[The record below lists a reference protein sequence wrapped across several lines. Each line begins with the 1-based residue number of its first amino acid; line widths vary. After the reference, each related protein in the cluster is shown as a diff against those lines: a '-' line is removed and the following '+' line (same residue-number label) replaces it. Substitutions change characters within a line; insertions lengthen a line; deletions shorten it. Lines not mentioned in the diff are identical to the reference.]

1 MKNMYRI
8 LLLVVLVLASCSK
21 YDDSSLRND
30 MQNLENRVNALE
42 RWQNEVNSN
51 ITSLQSI
58 VNSLNGLNHITSVE
72 DLKDSSG
79 KVIGCTLHFA
89 KGESKNIYY
98 GSEGKEGKTPAIG
111 VKIDSDGVYYWT
123 KDGQWLLDEDGNKVR
138 ASGTP
143 GNDGANGTNGTD
155 GKDGTDGTDG
165 KDGAD
170 GKDGITPKLK
180 IENGYWY
187 VSYDDGTSW
196 SQLGIAE
203 TGSTTSA
210 CIFKSVTVSDNY
222 ITFTLA
228 DGSSFALPYG
238 DQLSITFG
246 NTDSHIIAPN
256 SIIDIDYE
264 VQSST
269 QSVEIEVIGSGDIS
283 AEVIA
288 DNDTRLKGKIRL
300 TTGSLSSLQSKVVV
314 LVTNGSKVIMR
325 SITFEKETL
334 EITDNSERTLP
345 TSGGEFTIEFLT
357 NVEYDIII
365 SDEAKSWISTGARA
379 LRHESITFQ
388 AAANNGDG
396 RTGTITIQSKISNQ
410 KLVYTIKQEG
420 ANTITF
426 GADNGIM
433 PGPGIFTAELLSG
446 NPEKGL
452 SKMFDNDD
460 NTCYEISGKTK
471 ANFIWENQEPISI
484 GRYNIKFGND
494 DSKRPKGMVFYG
506 SNDGNNWDYLIGI
519 GGEPCMPDIDEE
531 FPRQTRYKFIKL
543 EINTTED
550 RTAMAVSEFRMTAAE
565 RVSFNTFD
573 DVVAHGS
580 SFTYT
585 ASTPMGTHYEN
596 KHVTT
601 EQDKVW
607 LSTATNEPNL
617 LQSAPGYTLRTY
629 EVDLYPFGDPVP
641 ADVNQHGIGD
651 CSALAVF
658 ASMAYLFPD
667 FIKSIIQDNGNG
679 TYTVDMFDPQGQ
691 PVDVTV
697 QSTFLGDNNGIGAAS
712 GKKGEATWATILEK
726 AIMKWNYIYEV
737 NPDISGIGSEHVA
750 PLFTGE
756 GNSFAYSP
764 NSLDADQMKQIVE
777 LCLEQPMIV
786 IGGFT
791 TGGLPVGSAQTV
803 TAHAYSFF
811 YSNQSNA
818 LFAMRN
824 PWGFSPGTS
833 GTEDGVMNI
842 TDDGTVPPT
851 IDMRIIYPGK
861 AADFAKTNLSPY
873 IPPQW

>member
-8 LLLVVLVLASCSK
+8 LLLVALVFASCSK
-21 YDDSSLRND
+21 YDDSDLRNEV
-30 MQNLENRVNALE
+30 QNLGNRVNALE

-51 ITSLQSI
+51 LTTLQSI
-58 VNSLNGLNHITSVE
+58 VNSLNGMDHITSID
-72 DLKDSSG
+72 DLKDNSG
-79 KVIGCTLHFA
+79 QIIGYTLHFA
-89 KGESKNIYY
+89 KGASKNIYN

-123 KDGQWLLDEDGNKVR
+123 KDGQWLLDQDGKKVR

-143 GNDGANGTNGTD
+143 GKDGENGINGTD
-155 GKDGTDGTDG
+155 GVNGTDGING
-165 KDGAD
+165 N
-170 GKDGITPKLK
+170 DGITPKLK

-187 VSYDDGTSW
+187 VSYDNGTSW
-196 SQLGIAE
+196 NKLGIAE

-210 CIFKSVTVSDNY
+210 CIFKSVTVSENY

-238 DQLSITFG
+238 DQLSIAFG
-246 NTDSHIIAPN
+246 ETDSHIIAPN

-269 QSVEIEVIGSGDIS
+269 KSVEIEVIGSGDIS

-288 DNDTRLKGKIRL
+288 DDDTRLKGKIRL
-300 TTGSLSSLQSKVVV
+300 TTGALSSLQSKVVV

-325 SITFEKETL
+325 SISFEKETL
-334 EITDNSERTLP
+334 EITDNAERSLP
-345 TSGGEFTIEFLT
+345 TSGGEFTLEFLT
-357 NVEYDIII
+357 NVDYDVII

-379 LRHESITFQ
+379 LTHESITFQ
-388 AAANNGDG
+388 AAANNGDA
-396 RTGTITIQSKISNQ
+396 RTGTINILSRISNQ
-410 KLVYTIKQEG
+410 KLVYTIKQAG

-433 PGPGIFTAELLSG
+433 PGPGTFTAELISG

-452 SKMFDNDD
+452 SKMFDNDN
-460 NTCYEISGKTK
+460 NTCYEISGTLK
-471 ANFIWENQEPISI
+471 ADFIWENQEPLSI
-484 GRYNIKFGND
+484 ARYNINFGND
-494 DSKRPKGMVFYG
+494 DSKRPKGIVFYG
-506 SNDGNNWDYLIGI
+506 SNNGNNWDYLIGI

-531 FPRQTRYKFIKL
+531 FPSQTRYKFIKL
-543 EINTTED
+543 EINTTAD
-550 RTAMAVSEFRMTAAE
+550 REAMTVSEFRMTAAE
-565 RVSFNTFD
+565 KVSFTTFA
-573 DVVAHGS
+573 DVVAHGN

-585 ASTPMGTHYEN
+585 ASTPMGNHYEN

-601 EQDKVW
+601 EQDKLW
-607 LSTATNEPNL
+607 LNNASNEPNL

-679 TYTVDMFDPQGQ
+679 TYTVDMYDPQGQ

-697 QSTFLGDNNGIGAAS
+697 KSTFLGDNNGIGAAS

-726 AIMKWNYIYEV
+726 AIMKWNYIYQV

-764 NSLDADQMKQIVE
+764 NSLDADQMKQVAE
-777 LCLEQPMIV
+777 LSLQEPMIV
-786 IGGFT
+786 IGGFN
-791 TGGLPVGSAQTV
+791 TGGLLVGSAQTV

-811 YSNQSNA
+811 YSNNSSA

-824 PWGFSPGTS
+824 PWGFSPGTN

-842 TDDGTVPPT
+842 MDDGTVPPT

-861 AADFAKTNLSPY
+861 AADYAKTNLSPY

>member
-8 LLLVVLVLASCSK
+8 LLLVALVFASCSK
-21 YDDSSLRND
+21 YDDSDLRNEV
-30 MQNLENRVNALE
+30 QNLGNRVNALE

-51 ITSLQSI
+51 LTTLQSI
-58 VNSLNGLNHITSVE
+58 VNSLNGMDHITSID
-72 DLKDSSG
+72 DLKDNSG
-79 KVIGCTLHFA
+79 QIIGYTLHFA
-89 KGESKNIYY
+89 KGASKNIYN

-123 KDGQWLLDEDGNKVR
+123 KDGQWLLDQDGKKVR

-143 GNDGANGTNGTD
+143 GKDGENGINGTD
-155 GKDGTDGTDG
+155 GVNGTDGING
-165 KDGAD
+165 N
-170 GKDGITPKLK
+170 DGITPKLK

-187 VSYDDGTSW
+187 VSYDNGTSW
-196 SQLGIAE
+196 NKLGIAE

-210 CIFKSVTVSDNY
+210 CIFKSVTVSENY

-238 DQLSITFG
+238 DQLSIAFG
-246 NTDSHIIAPN
+246 ETDSHIIAPN
-256 SIIDIDYE
+256 SIIEIDYE

-269 QSVEIEVIGSGDIS
+269 KSVEIEVIGSGDIS

-288 DNDTRLKGKIRL
+288 DDDTHLKGKIRL
-300 TTGSLSSLQSKVVV
+300 TTGALSSLQSKVVV

-325 SITFEKETL
+325 SISFEKETL
-334 EITDNSERTLP
+334 EITDNAERSLP
-345 TSGGEFTIEFLT
+345 TSGGEFTLEFLT
-357 NVEYDIII
+357 NVDYDVII

-379 LRHESITFQ
+379 LTHESITFQ
-388 AAANNGDG
+388 AAANNGDA

-410 KLVYTIKQEG
+410 KLVYTIKQAG

-433 PGPGIFTAELLSG
+433 PGPGTFTAELISG

-452 SKMFDNDD
+452 SKMFDNDN
-460 NTCYEISGKTK
+460 NTCYEISGTLK
-471 ANFIWENQEPISI
+471 ADFIWENQEPLSI
-484 GRYNIKFGND
+484 ARYNIKFGND
-494 DSKRPKGMVFYG
+494 DNKRPKGIVFYG
-506 SNDGNNWDYLIGI
+506 SNNGNNWDYLIGI

-531 FPRQTRYKFIKL
+531 FPSQTRYKFIKL
-543 EINTTED
+543 EINTTAD
-550 RTAMAVSEFRMTAAE
+550 REAMTVSEFRMTAAE
-565 RVSFNTFD
+565 KVSFTTFA
-573 DVVAHGS
+573 DVVAHGN

-585 ASTPMGTHYEN
+585 AATPMGNHYEN

-601 EQDKVW
+601 EQDKLW
-607 LSTATNEPNL
+607 LNNASNEPNL

-679 TYTVDMFDPQGQ
+679 TYTVDMYDPQGQ

-697 QSTFLGDNNGIGAAS
+697 KSTFLGDNNGIGAAS

-726 AIMKWNYIYEV
+726 AIMKWNYIYQV

-764 NSLDADQMKQIVE
+764 NSLDADQMKQVAE
-777 LCLEQPMIV
+777 LSLQEPMIV
-786 IGGFT
+786 IGGFN
-791 TGGLPVGSAQTV
+791 TGGLWVGSAQTV

-811 YSNQSNA
+811 YSNNASA

-824 PWGFSPGTS
+824 PWGFSPGTN
-833 GTEDGVMNI
+833 GTEDGVMDI
-842 TDDGTVPPT
+842 MDDGTVPPT

-861 AADFAKTNLSPY
+861 AADYAKTNLSPY

>member
-1 MKNMYRI
+1 MKNMYHI
-8 LLLVVLVLASCSK
+8 LLLLALVFAGCSE
-21 YDDSSLRND
+21 YDDSDLRND

-58 VNSLNGLNHITSVE
+58 VNSLNGMNHITSVE

-79 KVIGCTLHFA
+79 KLIGCTLRFA

-123 KDGQWLLDEDGNKVR
+123 LDGQWLLDENGNKVR

-143 GNDGANGTNGTD
+143 GISGNDGANGI
-155 GKDGTDGTDG
+155 
-165 KDGAD
+165 D

-187 VSYDDGTSW
+187 VSYDN
-196 SQLGIAE
+196 
-203 TGSTTSA
+203 GSTWNNLAIANTDVVVSS
-210 CIFKSVTVSDNY
+210 CIFKSVTVSENY

-238 DQLSITFG
+238 DQLSISFG
-246 NTDSHIIAPN
+246 ETDSHIIAPN

-269 QSVEIEVIGSGDIS
+269 KSVEIEVIGSGDIS

-288 DNDTRLKGKIRL
+288 DDDTRLKGKIRL
-300 TTGSLSSLQSKVVV
+300 TTGALSSLQSKVVV

-325 SITFEKETL
+325 SISFEKETL
-334 EITDNSERTLP
+334 EITDNTERSLP
-345 TSGGEFTIEFLT
+345 TSGGEFTLEFLT
-357 NVEYDIII
+357 NVDYDVII
-365 SDEAKSWISTGARA
+365 SEEAKSWISTGARA
-379 LRHESITFQ
+379 LTHESITFQ
-388 AAANNGDG
+388 AAANNGDA
-396 RTGTITIQSKISNQ
+396 RTGTITIQSRISNQ
-410 KLVYTIKQEG
+410 KLVYTIKQAG

-433 PGPGIFTAELLSG
+433 PGPGTFTAELISG

-452 SKMFDNDD
+452 SKMFDNDN
-460 NTCYEISGKTK
+460 NTCYEISGTLK
-471 ANFIWENQEPISI
+471 ADFIWENQEPLSI
-484 GRYNIKFGND
+484 ARYNIKFGND
-494 DSKRPKGMVFYG
+494 DNKRPKGIVFYG
-506 SNDGNNWDYLIGI
+506 SNNGNNWDYLIGI

-531 FPRQTRYKFIKL
+531 FPSQTRYKFIKL
-543 EINTTED
+543 EINTTAD
-550 RTAMAVSEFRMTAAE
+550 REAMTVSEFRMTAAE
-565 RVSFNTFD
+565 KVSFTTFA
-573 DVVAHGS
+573 DVVEHGN

-585 ASTPMGTHYEN
+585 ASTPMGNHYEN

-601 EQDKVW
+601 EQDKLW
-607 LSTATNEPNL
+607 LNNASNEPNL

-679 TYTVDMFDPQGQ
+679 TYTVDMYDPQGQ

-697 QSTFLGDNNGIGAAS
+697 KSTFLGDNNGIGAAS

-726 AIMKWNYIYEV
+726 AIMKWNYIYQV

-764 NSLDADQMKQIVE
+764 NSLDADQMKQVAE
-777 LCLEQPMIV
+777 LSLQEPMIV
-786 IGGFT
+786 IGGFN
-791 TGGLPVGSAQTV
+791 TGGLLVGSAQTV

-811 YSNQSNA
+811 YSNNANA

-824 PWGFSPGTS
+824 PWGFSPGTN

-842 TDDGTVPPT
+842 MDDGTVPPT

-861 AADFAKTNLSPY
+861 AADYAKTNLSPY
-873 IPPQW
+873 TPPQW